1 MNIVSNLSFHNR
13 YAKYAGKRA
22 LALLTKMEKL
32 AADEKISTTVR
43 PDVNCYKYVLQAFSE
58 SKAQYL
64 EGLGYHGEAIVSRME
79 DNGLVPDSDCF
90 TYAIQ
95 TWCNSACRNELTEEE
110 VYDCALKAQE
120 MLDKKTQM
128 HFRSGIVSVEMSTL
142 DYNNVMRAW
151 SRSSS
156 AGAIQ
161 NVDKLLSTLESLY
174 AKGDEK
180 MKPNHESYY
189 HAINALGNDPNI
201 GNQIDRVFELLTRMN
216 AQYENGNRDCA
227 PNIQCYNAVIS
238 VCGNSKFKS
247 GSDDERR
254 NALKCV
260 IKMIQELKDSR
271 GVTSNSRTY
280 GLALETFSILMDKKS
295 IEFAKV
301 IESLFV
307 RCCNEGL
314 VDDKVIKAFHRVAP
328 YSLHRRL
335 VLGPASPD
343 KEADGTTI
351 SETLFLPEDW
361 TRNINGI
368 RQRIPLAV
376 DGRFVHARSQS
387 VSEHKMRRLRK
398 KQNKCLLQGGRS

>member
-1 MNIVSNLSFHNR
+1 M
-13 YAKYAGKRA
+13 
-22 LALLTKMEKL
+22 ALLTKMERL
-32 AADEKISTTVR
+32 AADEKILTTVR

-95 TWCNSACRNELTEEE
+95 TWCNSACRNELTEKEI
-110 VYDCALKAQE
+110 YDCALRAQE
-120 MLDKKTQM
+120 MLDRKTQM
-128 HFRSGIVSVEMSTL
+128 HFRSGIVSVETSSL

-156 AGAIQ
+156 AGAIH
-161 NVDKLLSTLESLY
+161 NVEKLLSTIENLY
-174 AKGDEK
+174 AKGDEQ
-180 MKPNHESYY
+180 MKPNYESYY

-201 GNQIDRVFELLTRMN
+201 GNQIDRIRNLQERMN
-216 AQYENGNRDCA
+216 AQYNAGNTDCTS
-227 PNIQCYNAVIS
+227 NIQCYNAVLN
-238 VCGNSKFKS
+238 VCGNGKFKTA
-247 GSDDERR
+247 SDDERR
-254 NALKCV
+254 DALKCV
-260 IKMIQELKDSR
+260 IKIIQELKDSR
-271 GVTSNSRTY
+271 SVASNSRTY
-280 GLALETFSILMDKKS
+280 GMALEAFSVLMDKKS
-295 IEFAKV
+295 AEFARV

-307 RCCNEGL
+307 RCCSEGL
-314 VDDKVIKAFHRVAP
+314 VDDNVIKAFHRVAP

-343 KEADGTTI
+343 KEVDGTTI
-351 SETLFLPEDW
+351 SETLFLPEEW
-361 TRNINGI
+361 TRNISGM

-398 KQNKCLLQGGRS
+398 KQNKSLLQGGRS